1 MASIKKKLETKNT
14 LQQAIEDEKSKVP
27 SKFEFNKVL
36 FSWEANDRPEY
47 SFSGLQKSSFTGLVV
62 LFGLYFYW
70 IGQPVLVLILVAV
83 LFILLVLVNI
93 PPQRVTHV
101 IESVGIRSQDR
112 LYEWADMQ
120 NFWMSEKSGVIML
133 YIDTRLRFPSRLIF
147 MIESYEEALIIASN
161 LIKVIEYRTLME
173 KQTRM
178 EIMLEGEY
186 INPVLF
192 FGKTPDGVP
201 LADLKTKK

>member
-1 MASIKKKLETKNT
+1 MASIKKKTETKNT
-14 LQQAIEDEKSKVP
+14 LQQAIEEERSKIP
-27 SKFEFNKVL
+27 SKYEFNKVL

-47 SFSGLQKSSFTGLVV
+47 SFTGLQKSSFTGLVI

-93 PPQRVTHV
+93 PPQRVKHS

-112 LYEWADMQ
+112 LYEWSDMH
-120 NFWMSEKSGVIML
+120 NFWMAEKSGAIML

-147 MIESYEEALIIASN
+147 IIESYEEALIVANN
-161 LIKVIEYRTLME
+161 LIKVMEYRTLGE
-173 KQTRM
+173 RQTRM
-178 EIMLEGEY
+178 EIALEGEY
-186 INPVLF
+186 INPMLF

-201 LADLKTKK
+201 LAELKKTK